1 MMGIESDIARSSNS
15 RVIDFDTVI
24 RKCLIKQEQI
34 LNKVNS
40 PVKPSLKNELLMC
53 GWVKVVPRV
62 ARWLSPKYRTLIVP
76 MSVAQN
82 IKLLTH
88 ALSGISLVVVG
99 RNLVVGWGM
108 LHRLRGWPPLGIT
121 ISFKM
126 DKNTGQSGSILD
138 TWQLYL
144 CLNRFSKL
152 RLNTFIKTTS

>member
-34 LNKVNS
+34 LNKANS

-53 GWVKVVPRV
+53 GWVKVVPMV

-88 ALSGISLVVVG
+88 AFSGISLVVVG
-99 RNLVVGWGM
+99 RKSGGW
-108 LHRLRGWPPLGIT
+108 RGGLGDGRPWLLL
-121 ISFKM
+121 SV
-126 DKNTGQSGSILD
+126 
-138 TWQLYL
+138 
-144 CLNRFSKL
+144 
-152 RLNTFIKTTS
+152 

>member
-88 ALSGISLVVVG
+88 ALSGKPRRGRKKIWWLYGECFIGLGDGRPWVLLSVLKWTKIPDSPVQYWTPGNSTCASIGSL
-99 RNLVVGWGM
+99 N
-108 LHRLRGWPPLGIT
+108 
-121 ISFKM
+121 
-126 DKNTGQSGSILD
+126 
-138 TWQLYL
+138 
-144 CLNRFSKL
+144 
-152 RLNTFIKTTS
+152 

>member
-1 MMGIESDIARSSNS
+1 MLSAPGHQLIHERCDESKGGFQRGVKRSSGPNS
-15 RVIDFDTVI
+15 RVPGGDRVDTVI
-24 RKCLIKQEQI
+24 TKCLIKQEQI

-40 PVKPSLKNELLMC
+40 PVNPSLKNELLMC

-99 RNLVVGWGM
+99 RKSGGWMG
-108 LHRLRGWPPLGIT
+108 
-121 ISFKM
+121 
-126 DKNTGQSGSILD
+126 NA
-138 TWQLYL
+138 
-144 CLNRFSKL
+144 
-152 RLNTFIKTTS
+152 

>member
-40 PVKPSLKNELLMC
+40 PAKPSLKNELLMC

-62 ARWLSPKYRTLIVP
+62 ARWLSPKYWTLIVPSKIPDTDIVP

-99 RNLVVGWGM
+99 RKSGGWI
-108 LHRLRGWPPLGIT
+108 W
-121 ISFKM
+121 
-126 DKNTGQSGSILD
+126 NA
-138 TWQLYL
+138 
-144 CLNRFSKL
+144 
-152 RLNTFIKTTS
+152 